1 MSKKIEREKSRSC
14 STVQKKIMENNEM
27 VEKLMQFYKDNPDD
41 FTNDIEELDSWNG
54 CLGDERCTPM
64 DELDEIYQGTEPTE
78 ILRRAFFGRDDDGWH
93 YEDGE
98 KVHESFNPNRDYFY
112 YNGYGN
118 LVSTDE
124 KDYSDFLDENFVE
137 DIIENSAHLCLSDG
151 AKEIID
157 SQDDD
162 EDDEDE

>member
-1 MSKKIEREKSRSC
+1 MKGKSHGHAQPCR
-14 STVQKKIMENNEM
+14 KKIMENSKM
-27 VEKLMQFYKDNPDD
+27 IEKLMQFYKDNPDD

-64 DELDEIYQGTEPTE
+64 DELDEIYQGTEATE

-98 KVHESFNPNRDYFY
+98 KVHESFNPNREYFY

-124 KDYSDFLDENFVE
+124 KDYSSFLDENFVE

-151 AKEIID
+151 AQEIID
-157 SQDDD
+157 EEDDD